1 VTDPS
6 DEAVRDSSVRV
17 AVSESERIKVWAKAA
32 GRCVICSEYL
42 VGETSFLHTT
52 LVGEVAHN
60 IGATNG
66 TGSPRG
72 NSDLDLPS
80 RALESN
86 LLLLCHTC
94 HRKVDSRGL
103 AEHYSQDMLAALK
116 KKHESRVR
124 SVTNFATHAPTFVLR
139 VGSSVRGSFARASD
153 RQVAEAF
160 RLSGLTHGTD
170 DSRDATVEI
179 DLPDP
184 ETWETTWDRTK
195 QIVSTQVDK
204 VRRDSSLAGVDTISV
219 FAIGPIPT
227 LVYLGY
233 QLDDKTSVKV
243 FAPSRRDDD
252 SRWMWSEIT
261 DSTPEFVTSI
271 THGNSGAATE
281 ILLTV
286 GITAPVR
293 LDELPPGLAAM
304 PRVEVTPEGAFGPN
318 VLSTYN
324 ALESFGT
331 AWRAVFAQVEAAF
344 PRLETIHLAAVVPAV
359 GAIEIGRAYMRGA
372 QPNVIVYQRQ
382 REKFVPAI
390 TLE

>member
-1 VTDPS
+1 MADQG
-6 DEAVRDSSVRV
+6 DEAVRDSTVRV
-17 AVSESERIKVWAKAA
+17 AVPEAERIKVWAKAA

-42 VGETSFLHTT
+42 IGETSFLHTT

-60 IGATNG
+60 IGATNAI
-66 TGSPRG
+66 GSPRG
-72 NSDLDLPS
+72 NSELDLPL
-80 RALESN
+80 RALEPN

-116 KKHESRVR
+116 KKHEGRVR
-124 SVTNFATHAPTFVLR
+124 SATNFATLAPTFVLR
-139 VGSSVRGSFARASD
+139 MGSSVRGSFAQASD

-160 RLSGLTHGTD
+160 RMSGLTHGTD

-195 QIVSTQVDK
+195 QLVSIQVDK
-204 VRRDSSLAGVDTISV
+204 IRRNSALAGVDTISV
-219 FAIGPIPT
+219 FAIGPIPA

-233 QLDDKTSVKV
+233 QLDDKASVKI
-243 FAPSRRDDD
+243 FPPSRRDDD
-252 SRWMWSEIT
+252 SRWMWPDVIG
-261 DSTPEFVTSI
+261 STPKFVTRI
-271 THGNSGAATE
+271 TAGDSSDTAE
-281 ILLTV
+281 VLLSV

-293 LDELPPGLAAM
+293 IDELPPGLVTM
-304 PRVEVTPEGAFGPN
+304 PRVDVTPEAFGPN

-331 AWRAVFAQVEAAF
+331 AWRDAFAQLEAAF
-344 PRLETIHLAAVVPAV
+344 PKLVTIHLVAVVPAV
-359 GAIEIGRAYMRGA
+359 AAIEIGRAYMRGA
-372 QPNVIVYQRQ
+372 QPKVIVYQRQ
-382 REKFVPAI
+382 RETFVATM